1 MKQIDPTDTIA
12 IGFQVQYAVDE
23 GKAISF
29 SSCLDAEC
37 SQEALN
43 SALDKMVRAAER
55 QQARVRLPKLKV
67 ELERQAEI
75 FNRITEDMFRLDA
88 EAEAEEA
95 AWKRSFEAS
104 GRRGTFKLSP
114 VQSQTKT
121 NRDAARGNAQT
132 TYERLG
138 KDIAYRKQ
146 EIAELERLVDAA
158 SSATDSHSGLQHS

>member
-55 QQARVRLPKLKV
+55 QQALVRLPKLRV
-67 ELERQAEI
+67 EIERFEKQQKRVA
-75 FNRITEDMFRLDA
+75 EDMFRLDQ
-88 EAEAEEA
+88 EATVQEA
-95 AWKRSFEAS
+95 AWQREHETS

-114 VQSQTKT
+114 QQTQLKA
-121 NRDAARGNAQT
+121 NRENSRQNAQIT
-132 TYERLG
+132 FERMQEDLNV
-138 KDIAYRKQ
+138 RKQ
-146 EIAELERLVDAA
+146 ELADLEAKVNAT
-158 SSATDSHSGLQHS
+158 SSATNRESSLQHS

>member
-55 QQARVRLPKLKV
+55 QQARIRIPKLRA
-67 ELERQAEI
+67 ELAKFEKQHARVA
-75 FNRITEDMFRLDA
+75 EDMFRLDQ
-88 EAEAEEA
+88 EATVQEEA
-95 AWKRSFEAS
+95 WQKDHSAS
-104 GRRGTFKLSP
+104 GRRGPFKLSP
-114 VQSQTKT
+114 QQTQLKA
-121 NRDAARGNAQT
+121 NRENSRQNAQIT
-132 TYERLG
+132 FERMQEEINL
-138 KDIAYRKQ
+138 RKQ
-146 EIAELERLVDAA
+146 ELADLEAKVNAT
-158 SSATDSHSGLQHS
+158 SSATNRESSLQHS